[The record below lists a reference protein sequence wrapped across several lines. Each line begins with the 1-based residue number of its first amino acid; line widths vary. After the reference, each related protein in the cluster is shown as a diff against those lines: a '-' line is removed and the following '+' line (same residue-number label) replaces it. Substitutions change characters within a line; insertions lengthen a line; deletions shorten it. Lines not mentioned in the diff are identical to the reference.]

1 MQTLGLGFTWEQLS
15 AGQRFRT
22 LNRTVTETDL
32 VLFTGV
38 TGMLETIFTDRTFG
52 AEKGGAIQGQF
63 VPAAL
68 TYSLIEGLLCQSMI
82 QGTGLAMLELNKQVL
97 APVRVGDTVH
107 GEIEITSV
115 RPTSKGNRGIVV
127 SRIDV
132 KNQQDEVVMTYEAT
146 RMLSG
151 RSADKARRKRDKR
164 GAQMRGLKD
173 RTVLV
178 TGGANG
184 IGAATARR
192 LAEEGCAVG
201 ILDMDVA
208 AGANV
213 AGGIEVRGRRAKL
226 YDVDIT
232 DYAAVA
238 RAVASFEASFGPGSF
253 LVNNAGWDRAV
264 NFLDTAPDFWRK
276 VVAINL
282 FGPLNVSHVVLRGMA
297 ARGFGRVVNVASDA
311 GRVGSSGE
319 AVYSAC
325 KGGIIALTKT
335 LARELVGKGVILN
348 TICPGPTDTAI
359 LRSFLEGPDGARIA
373 EGLKRAIPMR
383 RLGVPEDYPGLIAF
397 LLSDDAAYI
406 TGQTISVS
414 GGLTMHG

>member
-1 MQTLGLGFTWEQLS
+1 
-15 AGQRFRT
+15 
-22 LNRTVTETDL
+22 
-32 VLFTGV
+32 
-38 TGMLETIFTDRTFG
+38 
-52 AEKGGAIQGQF
+52 
-63 VPAAL
+63 
-68 TYSLIEGLLCQSMI
+68 
-82 QGTGLAMLELNKQVL
+82 
-97 APVRVGDTVH
+97 
-107 GEIEITSV
+107 
-115 RPTSKGNRGIVV
+115 
-127 SRIDV
+127 
-132 KNQQDEVVMTYEAT
+132 
-146 RMLSG
+146 
-151 RSADKARRKRDKR
+151 
-164 GAQMRGLKD
+164 MRGLNE

-192 LAEEGCAVG
+192 LAEEGCTVG

-208 AGANV
+208 AAEDV
-213 AGGIEVRGRRAKL
+213 VDEITARGRRASFHAADISD
-226 YDVDIT
+226 YD
-232 DYAAVA
+232 AVS
-238 RAVASFEASFGPGSF
+238 RAVERFEAASGPVSF
-253 LVNNAGWDRAV
+253 LVNNAGWDRAQ

-276 VVAINL
+276 VVAVNL

-297 ARGFGRVVNVASDA
+297 ARGFGRVVNIASDA

-359 LRSFLEGPDGARIA
+359 LRSFLEGAEGARIA

-383 RLGVPEDYPGLIAF
+383 RFGAPEDYPGLVAF
-397 LLSDDAAYI
+397 LLSDDAAYM